1 MSDANKYINAYV
13 DHAVGMLHENVNLI
27 LQLKTQLKLATD
39 LNSEKDSLIG
49 RLGQELETAKQD
61 NDIIRKLNDDI
72 KLLQDTND
80 RLAKEQNHL
89 HTALNQIAEMKRM
102 INDRDTKIA
111 ELESKISKKAIN
123 SKKKNPVPV
132 EPKLE
137 PEKKLGK
144 NDDF

>member
-13 DHAVGMLHENVNLI
+13 DHAVGMIHENTNLI

-39 LNSEKDSLIG
+39 LNNEKDALIG
-49 RLGQELETAKQD
+49 RLGQELEAAKQD

-89 HTALNQIAEMKRM
+89 HTALNQITDMKRM
-102 INDRDTKIA
+102 INERDIKIA

-123 SKKKNPVPV
+123 TKKKNLVLV
-132 EPKLE
+132 EPQPE